1 MRSRSGSARRR
12 QIAMASEG
20 RTRRTLF
27 SAGAHEIKLTSG
39 EPRFICAG
47 KSSKANH
54 RGEIR
59 QRRKRDSDSGKPP
72 GGNPPAQKTGLRLG
86 KAKPTTGGKSASA
99 ENGTPIGERE
109 QKGASARL
117 PGLFSGKALD
127 ASVANL
133 LWGVVCRCLTES
145 KAKLPK
151 NWPTRYCKMD
161 EGYSSALAFGLTGI
175 DDAEDGLPRSLCT
188 DRYGVIQFAWIRG

>member
-1 MRSRSGSARRR
+1 MHPYRHQGS
-12 QIAMASEG
+12 
-20 RTRRTLF
+20 TL
-27 SAGAHEIKLTSG
+27 HL
-39 EPRFICAG
+39 
-47 KSSKANH
+47 
-54 RGEIR
+54 
-59 QRRKRDSDSGKPP
+59 
-72 GGNPPAQKTGLRLG
+72 PPAW
-86 KAKPTTGGKSASA
+86 
-99 ENGTPIGERE
+99 
-109 QKGASARL
+109 ASARHKGEHKRRSHAWGVTVSNPRNTPRGGTSTL
-117 PGLFSGKALD
+117 DGSRRARQSRPGSTRFRRGISRSLGRRSASKGSVSALAGLFSGKALD